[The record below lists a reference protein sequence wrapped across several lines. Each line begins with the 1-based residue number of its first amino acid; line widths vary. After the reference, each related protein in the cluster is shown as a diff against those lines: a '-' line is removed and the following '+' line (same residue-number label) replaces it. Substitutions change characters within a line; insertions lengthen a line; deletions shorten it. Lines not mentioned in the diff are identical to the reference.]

1 MKICLKK
8 GDILLVAA
16 LLLSVACGAIWYG
29 GNSANGAKSS
39 VNGMKVV
46 TQSSSGFY
54 RCDPLDSDTSFTVRT
69 PKAAQ
74 GGDADRGENL
84 VRIQN
89 GSVRVE
95 RSNCDNQVCVNHDPV
110 SSVGEQIVCLPHG
123 LVIEVVEHEEDASAL
138 H

>member
-16 LLLSVACGAIWYG
+16 LLLLAACGAIWYG
-29 GNSANGAKSS
+29 TNSANGAKSS

-46 TQSSSGFY
+46 TQSSDGFY
-54 RCDPLDSDTSFTVRT
+54 RCDPLDGDASFTVRT
-69 PKAAQ
+69 TGTAQ
-74 GGDADRGENL
+74 GDDANRGENL
-84 VRIQN
+84 VRIHD

-95 RSNCDNQVCVNHDPV
+95 RSNCGNQVCVNHDPV
-110 SSVGEQIVCLPHG
+110 SSAGEQIICLPHG